1 MVDRSIASTVLRRK
15 LTYLGPEKL
24 DSLYKCIDSVQESE
38 IPGDFAEFGVA
49 LGGSGICLAHA
60 LNGGRRYLGFDVFGT
75 IPPPSDIDGTAIH
88 DRYKIIA
95 SGRSSGIDGDRYYG
109 YINNLI
115 DVVKANFSSFGCN
128 VDDKRILLI
137 KGIFTSTLPL
147 YNDISIAI
155 AHVDCD
161 WYEPVLY
168 CLNFVWPRLSLGG
181 FIVVDDYNDWNG
193 CKKATDEFLSSHKN
207 AQLVRHRPHAV
218 IRKPASLT
226 SLQTD
231 GIGALHKWLRRY
243 FWWLK
248 RSDRVGLSIDKT

>member
-1 MVDRSIASTVLRRK
+1 
-15 LTYLGPEKL
+15 
-24 DSLYKCIDSVQESE
+24 
-38 IPGDFAEFGVA
+38 
-49 LGGSGICLAHA
+49 
-60 LNGGRRYLGFDVFGT
+60 
-75 IPPPSDIDGTAIH
+75 
-88 DRYKIIA
+88 
-95 SGRSSGIDGDRYYG
+95 
-109 YINNLI
+109 LI
-115 DVVKANFSSFGCN
+115 DVVKANISSFGCN
-128 VDDKRILLI
+128 VDDQRILLI
-137 KGIFTSTLPL
+137 KGIFISTLPL

-168 CLNFVWPRLSLGG
+168 RLNFVWPRLSLGG

-218 IRKPASLT
+218 MRKPALLT
-226 SLQTD
+226 SLQTE

-248 RSDRVGLSIDKT
+248 RSDRVGLSIDKTDLVPMLVDQI